1 MDTSTI
7 LRLEVLATEERT
19 MIIYE
24 SPYRLAKTLAQ
35 LAEVM
40 GNEREAAVCREIS
53 KLHADTRRGTLSEL
67 AQYYT
72 ENGVYKY
79 TIGESN
85 SYEEIQ
91 QIKKNL
97 SEKFKEAF
105 VVAFL
110 NGKKINTQEA
120 VKISQKQK

>member
-1 MDTSTI
+1 
-7 LRLEVLATEERT
+7 

-72 ENGVYKY
+72 ENEPK
-79 TIGESN
+79 GE
-85 SYEEIQ
+85 IV
-91 QIKKNL
+91 L
-97 SEKFKEAF
+97 
-105 VVAFL
+105 VVA
-110 NGKKINTQEA
+110 GAPEQPRVKKDKYADKKAKKEYDE
-120 VKISQKQK
+120 

>member
-1 MDTSTI
+1 ME
-7 LRLEVLATEERT
+7 LL
-19 MIIYE
+19 
-24 SPYRLAKTLAQ
+24 K
-35 LAEVM
+35 
-40 GNEREAAVCREIS
+40 EIS
-53 KLHADTRRGTLSEL
+53 KDKPVFKLQIFASSSKLAHGDKRFKGEK